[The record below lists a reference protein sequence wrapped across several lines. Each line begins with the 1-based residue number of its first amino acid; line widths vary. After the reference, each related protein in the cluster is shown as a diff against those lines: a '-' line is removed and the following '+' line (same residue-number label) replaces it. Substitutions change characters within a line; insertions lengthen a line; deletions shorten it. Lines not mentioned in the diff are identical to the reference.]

1 MVSMDAIQTTQ
12 MDFNVF
18 MINTQ
23 NPDAATVES
32 ASASVSRLDLKA
44 PSKARR
50 EYARGYQLLMRK
62 DLRNAVEHLAAA
74 VEIYPNFVAA
84 HNALGT
90 AYLQLNQNGQARDEF
105 SKAVE
110 LDDHLP
116 NSCLNLGI
124 AQMALKDF
132 AGAEQSLRKASS
144 IAPLDLQLST
154 ALAYG
159 EFANHDYAAV
169 ISTAEEVH
177 RRKHAKAP
185 LLHFFAAGAW
195 EALNNLPQAQ
205 HEMEILLQEDPKSPS
220 TAQFQQVLDEI
231 KNEEAVQ
238 ADAKAHPPQPSV
250 FSFSTPATPTREDAS
265 AQAQQI
271 LQSIRE
277 KSQIAEAE
285 ADSSPGCA
293 QCGTSIAAEST
304 AAVTDAKPQKPA
316 GFPGTVLRAS
326 VDEVAVFFSA
336 TDHGKSVADLNQS
349 DVSVRDDHQAPSAI
363 LSFRNESELPLRL
376 GLIID
381 TSNSVTDRFSF
392 EQGAAKRFLHDVMT
406 GKDDLAFVV
415 GVNNS
420 VLLVQD
426 FTPDLDLTTRA
437 LGQLAPGGGTAL
449 WDAVG
454 FAADKLAERGETG
467 PVARILV
474 VISDGKDNASG
485 LTLKETIAKA
495 QHGELAVYTVS
506 TRENRDLG
514 GDPNED
520 EVGDHALRT
529 LSELTGGT
537 SLKPGSV
544 RALNGSLASLREVIR
559 GRYLISYRPAA
570 FEHNGRYRPV
580 DITAQKGGH
589 VLKVFARRGYYASAA
604 SGSTVNP

>member
-90 AYLQLNQNGQARDEF
+90 AYLQLNQNIQARDEF
-105 SKAVE
+105 SKAVK

-177 RRKHAKAP
+177 KRKHAKAP
-185 LLHFFAAGAW
+185 LVHFFAAGAW

-285 ADSSPGCA
+285 ADSSPCA
-293 QCGTSIAAEST
+293 QCGTSIGAEST

-316 GFPGTVLRAS
+316 GFPGTLLRAS

-392 EQGAAKRFLHDVMT
+392 EQGAAKKFLHDVMT

-589 VLKVFARRGYYASAA
+589 VLKVFARRGYYAAAA